1 MSTITLEQLNQE
13 LETLLKTSNIPDL
26 LSSYAQSVDLAKALN
41 NVAVTSL
48 APALDQINTLQT
60 TVGGIVKQLAE
71 PITEVSNQ
79 LEDLASGLES
89 TATALVQT
97 VNLENSKIAQL
108 NQLATGFNQLANGFK
123 ITAANIPFEQLAQGI
138 SSSALV
144 IGEITS
150 EIEKVFPKE
159 MAGTMI
165 TEMSEASKELF
176 SKITGDSDVM
186 NQVAS
191 LKTIVTAINP
201 SSIAKMLES
210 EFGKTVEQIESI
222 LKEFTEVRLKELI
235 TQALDQLPF
244 TEFFAEV
251 DQFIQNINLTIEG
264 VLNVGG
270 VIENLV
276 ESLTGGLANAIQS
289 LADEIIPDE
298 ILQQIYDLIN
308 GGLINEAFEIFS
320 TFTNNASAVEQAF
333 RELTTGLENFLTGAG
348 VSLTSTAE
356 KVNTGVV
363 EGTPPP
369 DIPTGESSSGQTW
382 DFRQISIED
391 LSALFDSVNRE
402 IKGLVIY
409 STGTGRNN
417 LLTTTEIH
425 EQAIRDGADGI
436 GQHFVIERGRV
447 EGDTTGV
454 QSDGALFKA
463 RPLELEDGSPTA
475 KHPDTVVAL
484 LLVGGYTETQKSV
497 DAKVK
502 NGIIDE
508 QTRNGQTFAAYTLR
522 QKKTLNGFV
531 ERFVKDFPG
540 AVVFGD
546 NNQGGSFGPGFDVIN
561 YVRTKVD
568 ASETQ
573 RGYYDIA
580 EGVADRSVKFVGQFG
595 AVDNGLSNINLPATP
610 ENDARI

>member
-1 MSTITLEQLNQE
+1 MSISLEKLNQE
-13 LETLLKTSNIPDL
+13 LETLLKTSNIPEL

-60 TVGGIVKQLAE
+60 TVGGIVEQLAE
-71 PITEVSNQ
+71 PITEVSKQ

-210 EFGKTVEQIESI
+210 EFGKTVKQIESI

-276 ESLTGGLANAIQS
+276 
-289 LADEIIPDE
+289 
-298 ILQQIYDLIN
+298 
-308 GGLINEAFEIFS
+308 
-320 TFTNNASAVEQAF
+320 
-333 RELTTGLENFLTGAG
+333 
-348 VSLTSTAE
+348 
-356 KVNTGVV
+356 
-363 EGTPPP
+363 
-369 DIPTGESSSGQTW
+369 
-382 DFRQISIED
+382 
-391 LSALFDSVNRE
+391 
-402 IKGLVIY
+402 
-409 STGTGRNN
+409 
-417 LLTTTEIH
+417 
-425 EQAIRDGADGI
+425 
-436 GQHFVIERGRV
+436 
-447 EGDTTGV
+447 
-454 QSDGALFKA
+454 
-463 RPLELEDGSPTA
+463 
-475 KHPDTVVAL
+475 
-484 LLVGGYTETQKSV
+484 
-497 DAKVK
+497 
-502 NGIIDE
+502 
-508 QTRNGQTFAAYTLR
+508 
-522 QKKTLNGFV
+522 
-531 ERFVKDFPG
+531 
-540 AVVFGD
+540 
-546 NNQGGSFGPGFDVIN
+546 
-561 YVRTKVD
+561 
-568 ASETQ
+568 
-573 RGYYDIA
+573 
-580 EGVADRSVKFVGQFG
+580 
-595 AVDNGLSNINLPATP
+595 
-610 ENDARI
+610 

>member
-1 MSTITLEQLNQE
+1 MSISLERLNEE

-41 NVAVTSL
+41 NVALTSL

-60 TVGGIVKQLAE
+60 TVGGVVEQLAE
-71 PITEVSNQ
+71 PITEVSKQ

-89 TATALVQT
+89 TATTLVQT

-289 LADEIIPDE
+289 LADQLIPEE

-369 DIPTGESSSGQTW
+369 NRPTGESSNGQTW
-382 DFRQISIED
+382 DFKEIGIEE
-391 LSALFDSVNRE
+391 LGALFDAVKRE

-417 LLTTTEIH
+417 LLTTAEIH
-425 EQAIRDGADGI
+425 QQAIRDGADGI

-447 EGDTTGV
+447 EGE

-475 KHPDTVVAL
+475 KHPDTAVAL
-484 LLVGGYTETQKSV
+484 LLVGGYMETEKAVQGKIEKGTV
-497 DAKVK
+497 DPKAK
-502 NGIIDE
+502 D
-508 QTRNGQTFAAYTLR
+508 GQSFASYTLK
-522 QKKTLNGFV
+522 QKKTLNDFIQA
-531 ERFVKDFPG
+531 FVKKYPSC
-540 AVVFGD
+540 VVFSD
-546 NNQGGSFGPGFDVIN
+546 LDQGGTAGPGFDVIN
-561 YVRTKVD
+561 YVDTKVD
-568 ASETQ
+568 ASTSQ

-580 EGVADRSVKFVGQFG
+580 EGVADRSRKFVGQLG
-595 AVDNGLSNINLPATP
+595 ATENGLSNVNASVTP
-610 ENDARI
+610 ENDEGIP